1 VNLFEKHLN
10 VPHEKLNCGFPN
22 CLVTFYKSEEIRHLT
37 SAHGYP
43 QCGVCRTT
51 SKGVKWFLKHIMAC
65 QDPLVQCGLC
75 SDNHDQ
81 MPKSELRE
89 HVVTHHGF
97 PSCPKCLILI
107 GDNEA
112 NFIQHVSVCTVSTC
126 GLCSE
131 QMPKSELREHV
142 VTQHG
147 FPSCPTCLILIDTH
161 EANFI
166 RHVSVCTVSTCGLC
180 SEQMP
185 KSEFREHVLTQH
197 GFPSCPNCSISIGDN
212 EVNFIRHVSM
222 CGIRTNKQHTCLV
235 CNMDFETRYLYDSH
249 VSGECVPPG
258 SVSLSYEAYAKLV
271 HGMPLEMVFGNL
283 RMRAVWDLSA
293 YCPSLMPVRQL
304 AGGIPLRMESAKEV
318 TDREASTD
326 NGFGG
331 FRSGPYEFAED
342 PRIFQKGIF
351 SVVRASAE
359 ETGGDAE
366 ATGGGS
372 GMSSLAWLFRLMGTP
387 WEVGG
392 NKSRALLPDHRLCL
406 VDYFRKRP
414 ACDVWIYLI
423 SRFDKYRR
431 TVEEINEVKGLMT
444 SCELPVGV
452 VPQYRDME
460 FVRVFCENMRLLTE
474 ESRFKVT
481 YTTGNND
488 RRCVVEEVSQ
498 LSGKRKRGVFLE
510 KNLPVKVITP
520 VAAVVGMFGVGCSE
534 LFDLEAM
541 DPLVNITT
549 LGVGGSDPPQS
560 LAIDCKDA
568 LKVWGLSERYDVLEH
583 QVDTGAITGPA
594 TFINVRVAALTAP
607 APQVYAKQQFEIVK
621 TRDWFGV
628 CWEVIYMVYR
638 DFVTYFV
645 ATRSF
650 GRLRLFSNF
659 ANEKP
664 SHVQLEELLFRFRPF
679 IIRDLQV
686 ESRAARAEALFYG
699 LNDEAR
705 ILRCLLLN
713 NLKVD
718 RLRFRALQAH
728 DTNLCQFQAQSVH
741 RFPHRV
747 PDSTS
752 KKSNPF
758 NYGKPYNVPMR
769 VMCT

>member
-1 VNLFEKHLN
+1 MFPLVCQVNLCSTILNSQEARLEHAKTIHGYPVCFKCNCSYKNVNLFEKHLN

-22 CLVTFYKSEEIRHLT
+22 CLVTFYESEEIRHLT
-37 SAHGYP
+37 SSHGYP
-43 QCGVCRTT
+43 HCGVCRTT
-51 SKGVKWFLKHIMAC
+51 SKGVKWFLKHIMSC
-65 QDPLVQCGLC
+65 QDPLVQCGIC
-75 SDNHDQ
+75 
-81 MPKSELRE
+81 
-89 HVVTHHGF
+89 
-97 PSCPKCLILI
+97 I
-107 GDNEA
+107 
-112 NFIQHVSVCTVSTC
+112 
-126 GLCSE
+126 E

-142 VTQHG
+142 VSH
-147 FPSCPTCLILIDTH
+147 
-161 EANFI
+161 
-166 RHVSVCTVSTCGLC
+166 
-180 SEQMP
+180 
-185 KSEFREHVLTQH
+185 H
-197 GFPSCPNCSISIGDN
+197 GFPSCPNCSILIGGNEANFVQHVSVCTVSTCVLCNDLQMAKCELRQHFVTQHGFPNCSKCSILIGDN
-212 EVNFIRHVSM
+212 ETNFSRHVST
-222 CGIRTNKQHTCLV
+222 CGIRMDKQHTCLE
-235 CNMDFETRYLYDSH
+235 CNMNFETRYLYDTH
-249 VSGECVPPG
+249 FSGECVPRG
-258 SVSLSYEAYAKLV
+258 SVTLSYEAYAKLV
-271 HGMPLEMVFGNL
+271 HGMPIEMMYGNL

-293 YCPSLMPVRQL
+293 YCPSLMPIRQL
-304 AGGIPLRMESAKEV
+304 AGGIPLKMESAQEV
-318 TDREASTD
+318 TDREAPTD
-326 NGFGG
+326 NGFNGL
-331 FRSGPYEFAED
+331 RSGPYQFAED

-351 SVVRASAE
+351 SVVRD
-359 ETGGDAE
+359 TE
-366 ATGGGS
+366 ATNGS

-387 WEVGG
+387 WEIGG

-452 VPQYRDME
+452 ARQYRDME

-474 ESRFKVT
+474 KSRLKVT
-481 YTTGNND
+481 YTTGNNE
-488 RRCVVEEVSQ
+488 RRCVVEEVFQ

-510 KNLPVKVITP
+510 KNLPVPVITP
-520 VAAVVGMFGVGCSE
+520 VANVVGTVGAGFSG

-541 DPLVNITT
+541 DPLVNIAT

-560 LAIDCKDA
+560 LVIDCKDA
-568 LKVWGLSERYDVLEH
+568 LKVWGLSEKYDVLEH

-594 TFINVRVAALTAP
+594 TFINFRVAALTAP
-607 APQVYAKQQFEIVK
+607 APQMYAKQQFEIVK

-645 ATRSF
+645 ATRSL

-705 ILRCLLLN
+705 ILRCLLSN

-741 RFPHRV
+741 RFPHKV
-747 PDSTS
+747 PDSPSTN
-752 KKSNPF
+752 KNPF
-758 NYGKPYNVPMR
+758 NYGKPYYVPMR
-769 VMCT
+769 VCV